1 MQQNKALF
9 FGIIGLAVVIVIA
22 LIAARYFLGDELALP
37 DLGEKVSIQIV
48 AAPAIKPWAEQAAQ
62 VFNQRNTNTQVEI
75 IEAERL
81 IPTTQ
86 FRADPQITPATA
98 WLAEATFVIEM
109 AEDSGL
115 QFSDARSVANSSLA
129 WGAFKDKQAAF
140 SQKYGPLNWASV
152 HTKATTTG
160 DFLTIVIASPQN
172 SAEGL
177 AALVSATA
185 ANLNKQTLSAADV
198 GQADAWLTETLAEN
212 TRILPLPAEQ
222 FAGTQGRSIGD
233 AGILAQASWR
243 KVGLPQNPN
252 FVITPAQPNVNLDY
266 SLAIFNQAAPE
277 AQQAAVAFRDFLLSA
292 EQQNALAPFFL
303 DPASAASSGVQIDGP
318 AAQRLLDW
326 ANRELQ

>member
-22 LIAARYFLGDELALP
+22 LIAARYFLPGQLP
-37 DLGEKVSIQIV
+37 TLTEKVSIRIV
-48 AAPAIKPWAEQAAQ
+48 AAPSIKPWAEQAAQ
-62 VFNQRNTNTQVEI
+62 AFNQRNSNTQVEV
-75 IEAERL
+75 IEAESL
-81 IPTTQ
+81 IPTSQ
-86 FRADPQITPATA
+86 FRADPQLTPPAA
-98 WLAEATFVIEM
+98 WLAETTFVVQM
-109 AEDSGL
+109 AADSGL
-115 QFSDARSVANSSLA
+115 QFSDSRSVAHTSLA
-129 WGAFKDKQAAF
+129 WGAFKDKQDAF
-140 SQKYGPLNWASV
+140 SQKYGPLGWASV
-152 HTKATTTG
+152 HTKAMTTG

-177 AALVSATA
+177 AALISATA

-198 GQADAWLTETLAEN
+198 GQADGWLTETFAEN

-243 KVGLPQNPN
+243 KVGLQQKPE

-266 SLAIFNQAAPE
+266 PLAVFNQAAPE
-277 AQQAAVAFRDFLLSA
+277 AQQAAAAFRDFLLSPD
-292 EQQNALAPFFL
+292 QQGALAPFFL
-303 DPASAASSGVQIDGP
+303 DPASAASAGVQVDGD
-318 AAQRLLDW
+318 AALRLLDW